1 MNERTYQHEGLT
13 LVVRRLGSKATVLWQ
28 GVSDSRHPAQFLNPV
43 IEELGDSLQNT
54 DVTIDLRHLQYM
66 NSSTVQPLIVMIRRL
81 DANGRPVRVVFLD
94 VDWQRTHRNCMSAMA
109 RTFKNVQIEKLQVS

>member
-1 MNERTYQHEGLT
+1 MNEQTYQHEGLT
-13 LVVRRLGSKATVLWQ
+13 LVVRRLGTKATVLWQ

-43 IEELGDSLQNT
+43 IDELGDSLQNT

-66 NSSTVQPLIVMIRRL
+66 NSSTVQPLIAMIRRL

-109 RTFKNVQIEKLQVS
+109 RTFKNVQIEKFQAS